1 MSSMIPVVSFET
13 VKLQMVLQ
21 TSSMKGKKW
30 DKVLPEQD
38 RETWRQ
44 ILKEY
49 VNLPEI
55 TIPRFCLPSKEISNS
70 KIRLLCLADAAK
82 FAKHNK
88 VSKSP

>member
-1 MSSMIPVVSFET
+1 MIPVVSFEP

-38 RETWRQ
+38 QETWRQ

-55 TIPRFCLPSKEISNS
+55 TRFCLPSKEISNS